1 MLRWRRRSTVA
12 RRWAQNRLE
21 DLILEAS
28 LDAKRAGDDEL
39 ACALYDTSRA
49 LRRTIPRKLWRGLA
63 AYDESGLRAIV
74 AAMLERWSAP

>member
-1 MLRWRRRSTVA
+1 VARR

-28 LDAKRAGDDEL
+28 LDAKRAGDDDL
-39 ACALYDTSRA
+39 ACALYDASRA
-49 LRRTIPRKLWRGLA
+49 MRKTIPRNMWRDLG